1 MTERQKS
8 KPIQIFSFDTST
20 ILIAL
25 HFLLTKRT
33 FREPKMTR
41 LQNSLFSLLFL
52 VFVSSQ
58 SWAKTNYNEPHPHSG
73 VLKPYEAGPFDLTLD
88 KKELDTLSSG
98 KPVMKQPPPK
108 DGELGGG
115 AICVQDVEA
124 PKEAVWAQ
132 ILDLDSYKGKV
143 PKLNDC
149 KNYFVKKKEDGL
161 FCIKTK
167 MVVGILPGYS
177 VSSHKKNYQAC
188 DKFCSNPFLRSNLDE
203 PKVHFALQS

>member
-1 MTERQKS
+1 MN
-8 KPIQIFSFDTST
+8 
-20 ILIAL
+20 
-25 HFLLTKRT
+25 
-33 FREPKMTR
+33 R
-41 LQNSLFSLLFL
+41 LQNSLLSLVFL

-58 SWAKTNYNEPHPHSG
+58 SWAKKTYNEPHPHSG
-73 VLKPYEAGPFDLTLD
+73 VLKQYEPGPFDLTLD

-98 KPVMKQPPPK
+98 KPVMKQPPSK

-124 PKEAVWAQ
+124 PMEAVWAQ

-149 KNYFVKKKEDGL
+149 KNYFLKKKEDGL
-161 FCIKTK
+161 FSIKTK

-188 DKFCSNPFLRSNLDE
+188 DKFYSNPFLRSNLDE
-203 PKVHFALQS
+203 PKVHCALRS